1 MIRKSLTRKTAGK
14 DDIEQEIGG
23 ITAFPDDRFEQ
34 IISEVGFECDRCG
47 KCCTSEFNDHVFLLD
62 SDAERII
69 EVAGKEALRPAP
81 YYEFCD
87 NLGRFYVMGYALRN
101 MLGGDCI
108 FYTGDRCEHYSD
120 RPEICRIYPYM
131 LHREEDE
138 GGNIDWRQIGGL
150 DQHGVYHSE
159 IDTEASREI
168 TQAVKRYELAFLRQ
182 KLAFM
187 NKMEEHFRKHGLR
200 HSQQMYDRRIRE
212 FKKGG
217 EIEVYVFFRGELE
230 KERHSIN
237 Y

>member
-1 MIRKSLTRKTAGK
+1 MTRNTAGK

-23 ITAFPDDRFEQ
+23 ITAFPDDRFAQ
-34 IISEVGFECDRCG
+34 IIREVGFECDRCG

-69 EVAGKEALRPAP
+69 EVAGRDALRPAP

-101 MLGGDCI
+101 RPGGDCI
-108 FYTGDRCEHYSD
+108 FYTGGRCEHYED

-138 GGNIDWRQIGGL
+138 DGNIDWRQIGGL
-150 DQHGVYHSE
+150 DRHGVYHSE
-159 IDTEASREI
+159 IDPEAAREI
-168 TQAVKRYELAFLRQ
+168 TLAVKRYEIAFLRQ
-182 KLAFM
+182 NLAFM
-187 NKMEEHFRKHGLR
+187 NKMEEYFRKHGLR

-217 EIEVYVFFRGELE
+217 EIEVYVFFRGELI
-230 KERHSIN
+230 KERLSIN

>member
-1 MIRKSLTRKTAGK
+1 MRITAGK

-23 ITAFPDDRFEQ
+23 ITAFPDDRFEK
-34 IISEVGFECDRCG
+34 IIHEVGFECDRCG

-62 SDAERII
+62 DDAERFI

-101 MLGGDCI
+101 RPGGDCI
-108 FYTGDRCEHYSD
+108 FYTGGRCEHYSD

-138 GGNIDWRQIGGL
+138 DGNMDWRQIGGL

-159 IDTEASREI
+159 IDPEAVREI
-168 TQAVKRYELAFLRQ
+168 TRSVKRYEIAFLRQ

-200 HSQQMYDRRIRE
+200 HSQQMYDRKMRE

-217 EIEVYVFFRGELE
+217 ELEVYVFFRGELM
-230 KERHSIN
+230 KERLSIN